1 MSSSNHEHGAV
12 GHIVPIKML
21 IGTCFALLILT
32 AVTVWVAK
40 LDFVKMQL
48 SEMNILVAMG
58 VAVVKCT
65 IVALIFMH
73 LRWERSFIGF
83 VFVGSFL
90 FVGVFIGFALLDTA
104 EYQPSLIPGDS
115 PQIQLK
121 LDALDAAQAT
131 GEHGGAVHADA
142 VVDQASSDADH
153 DTPAD
158 H

>member
-21 IGTCFALLILT
+21 IGTCVALLILT
-32 AVTVWVAK
+32 VVTVWVAK
-40 LDFVKMQL
+40 LDFVELQL
-48 SEMNILVAMG
+48 SEMNIIVAMG

-65 IVALIFMH
+65 IVGLIFMH

-90 FVGVFIGFALLDTA
+90 FVGVFIGFALLDTT
-104 EYQPSLIPGDS
+104 EYQPSIIPGNS

-121 LDALDAAQAT
+121 LDALDVAQAT
-131 GEHGGAVHADA
+131 GEPGGAVHADA

-153 DTPAD
+153 DMPAA